1 MSQLQKKRT
10 WDSFKKDRLEKLSE
24 SREITVC
31 LAKRRFDEF
40 CTAEYNLNTDQF
52 IDHIKNLDEKNQD
65 DELFS
70 TLQGWID
77 WLSDEKNIQIGS
89 IRGQLSGLNKYFRYR
104 KLKIDKD
111 DMKDEIDY
119 PNEIKEE
126 KYAISLDEVHR
137 VIHSLPIKYQG
148 FCIGL
153 VSGGMRP
160 VELMGTQK
168 KHYTLIDGRYKL
180 EIPYYL
186 TKKKISRTV
195 FLSSEFTNFAKPVL
209 DKINDDDFVWT
220 THTQIP
226 KKTHD
231 RYSHIIKKERRFSRT
246 VLKFCRGSHLSLI
259 DVLVRR
265 LKSLGLDMRYE
276 TTGNHK
282 INLYC
287 FRGFFFTKALK
298 IHNEDT
304 AHAMIGH
311 GAYIQEYQRRTD
323 DEKLELFLIMESEL
337 LVFDLSKKNNLIKE
351 LKADKLRVD
360 KLEQEIIELKERN
373 QREVEEKN
381 IMAENYRNDT
391 SIPVTDDDL
400 KEWSLSIPKLRKII
414 NSEIM
419 KNSKKDF
426 ENSN

>member
-1 MSQLQKKRT
+1 MSQLQKKRS

-24 SREITVC
+24 SRELTVT
-31 LAKRRFDEF
+31 LGKTRFDFF
-40 CTAEYNLNTDQF
+40 CTKEYKMNTDQF
-52 IDHIKNLDEKNQD
+52 IDHIKGLDEKKQD
-65 DELFS
+65 DELFGV
-70 TLQGWID
+70 LQEWVD
-77 WLSDEKNIQIGS
+77 WLSDEKNIQIGA
-89 IRGQLSGLNKYFRYR
+89 IRGQLSGLNKYFRYK

-111 DMKDEIDY
+111 DMKDELDY

-126 KYAISLDEVHR
+126 KYAISLDEVHT
-137 VIHSLPIKYQG
+137 IIKSLPIKYQG
-148 FCIGL
+148 FCVGL

-168 KHYTLIDGRYKL
+168 KHYILTNGKYKL

-186 TKKKISRTV
+186 TKKKVSRTV
-195 FLSSEFTNFAKPVL
+195 FLSSEFTGYAKPIL

-226 KKTHD
+226 QKTHD
-231 RYSHIIKKERRFSRT
+231 RYSHITKKERRFSRT

-287 FRGFFFTKALK
+287 FRGYFFTKALK

-323 DEKLELFLIMESEL
+323 DEKMELFEELESEL
-337 LVFDLSKKNNLIKE
+337 LVFDLSKKNHEIKE
-351 LKADKLRVD
+351 LKSYKLKIDDQR
-360 KLEQEIIELKERN
+360 KELDDMNKWKE
-373 QREVEEKN
+373 EFEKKW
-381 IMAENYRNDT
+381 MEK
-391 SIPVTDDDL
+391 SIPG
-400 KEWSLSIPKLRKII
+400 I
-414 NSEIM
+414 N
-419 KNSKKDF
+419 D
-426 ENSN
+426 